1 MDFARAYCQRVT
13 VLVCS
18 LPDDPIPGPR
28 RHAWMREMFPDVDV
42 VHITE
47 ILPQEPKDHPD
58 FWAIWRR
65 VCLEA
70 AGEPVDVV
78 FASEDYG
85 FRLAEELGARYVP
98 VDHARAQV
106 PISGTAARA
115 DPLACWDALPEV
127 VRPWFLRRV
136 CVFGPE
142 STGKSTLAAD
152 LARHYGTV
160 CVHEYARGLLDFK
173 DGRCDPEDIPLIV
186 RGQLAS
192 EDALAR
198 QARRVLFC
206 DTDALTTTIWSDWLF
221 GACPDWI
228 RQVARERR
236 YELTLLLDVDVP
248 WVDDQQRF
256 LSDRR
261 QEFFERCE
269 EALRAHGR
277 SYLRVQGSWQQR
289 WTLAIGAVD
298 ELLARPPAIA

>member
-1 MDFARAYCQRVT
+1 VDFARAYCQRVT

-18 LPDDPIPGPR
+18 LPGDPIPGAL
-28 RHAWMREMFPDVDV
+28 RHAWMREMFPDARV

-47 ILPQEPKDHPD
+47 ELPQEPKDHPD

-65 VCLEA
+65 VCREA

-85 FRLAEELGARYVP
+85 FRLAGELDAEYVP
-98 VDHARAQV
+98 VDHGRGQV
-106 PISGTAARA
+106 PISGTAVRA
-115 DPLACWDALPEV
+115 DPLACWEAIPEV

-136 CVFGPE
+136 CLFGPE

-152 LARHYGTV
+152 LARHYETV
-160 CVHEYARGLLDFK
+160 AVREYARGLLDFK
-173 DGRCDPEDIPLIV
+173 EGRCDPEDIPRIV

-221 GACPDWI
+221 GGCPDWI
-228 RQVARERR
+228 RAVARQRR
-236 YELTLLLDVDVP
+236 YALTLLLDVDVP
-248 WVDDQQRF
+248 WVDDRQRF
-256 LSDRR
+256 LRDER
-261 QEFFERCE
+261 QVFFARCE
-269 EALRAHGR
+269 EALRAHDR
-277 SYLRVQGSWQQR
+277 PYVRVGGSWARR
-289 WTLAIGAVD
+289 WEIAVAAVDDLLSAGPAIG
-298 ELLARPPAIA
+298 